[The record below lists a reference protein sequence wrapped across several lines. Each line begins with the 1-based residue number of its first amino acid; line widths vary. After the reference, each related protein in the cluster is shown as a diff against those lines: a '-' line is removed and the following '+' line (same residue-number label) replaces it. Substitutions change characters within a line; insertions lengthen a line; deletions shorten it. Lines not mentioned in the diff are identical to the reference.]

1 MLSKPL
7 ITNWLPRRD
16 SNPNMLSQSQL
27 SYH

>member
-1 MLSKPL
+1 L